1 MALKIGIQLYSVR
14 NSFKENNFATLA
26 KLSEAGYHYVEA
38 ANHNAA
44 IDDGVGF
51 GFPAKEL
58 RKNLADL
65 GLQIVGSHI
74 NPLRLDRLS
83 AVLDYHQELGNRQ
96 IGCDTEFFPLNDLDY
111 IYRRCE
117 FFNEVGRMCRER
129 GMRYYYHNHYM
140 EFQRI
145 GGKSIYDIIM
155 ENTDPS
161 LVFAELD
168 TYWVYRGG
176 YDPVELIRK
185 YRDRIVL
192 LHQKDF
198 PEDAPQK
205 MNMYDGIVDETKAV
219 TWEVFRDTK
228 DERCFTEIG
237 TGVLPIQQIIDA
249 AQDAPNLEYIV
260 LEQDFTSLPEMES
273 IQVSMDAFRKFKG
286 VEFA

>member
-14 NSFKENNFATLA
+14 NSFKEDNFATLR
-26 KLSEAGYHYVEA
+26 KLSETGYHYVEA

-44 IDDGVGF
+44 VDDGVGF

-74 NPLRLDRLS
+74 NPLRLDRLP
-83 AVLDYHQELGNRQ
+83 AVLDYHQELGNKQ

-117 FFNEVGRMCRER
+117 FFNEIGRMCQER

-145 GGKSIYDIIM
+145 NGKSIYDIIM
-155 ENTDPS
+155 ENTDPN
-161 LVFAELD
+161 LVFIELD
-168 TYWVYRGG
+168 TYWCYRGG
-176 YDPVELIRK
+176 FDAVELINK
-185 YRDRIVL
+185 YKNRLVL

-198 PEDAPQK
+198 PQNAPQVI
-205 MNMYDGIVDETKAV
+205 NMYDGIVDERQEV
-219 TWEVFRDTK
+219 TREIFRDTK
-228 DERCFTEIG
+228 DPLCFTEIG
-237 TGVLPIQQIIDA
+237 TGVLPIQKIIDA
-249 AQDAPNLEYIV
+249 AQDAPNLEYMV
-260 LEQDFTSLPEMES
+260 LEQDFTRLPELES
-273 IQVSMDAFRKFKG
+273 IQVSMDSFRRFNGIEFK
-286 VEFA
+286 